1 MTLKWLWHA
10 WTSPRNRQENH
21 IHIHSHKPSSACT
34 WKPPSEIGMMRAY
47 SNHHQLFLEAPT
59 KWGMKPEQKMQI
71 SQSLSSRNR
80 GNTRRKSVARK
91 AMPLY
96 RDPLSQHPSF
106 PAERGTLPDVFK
118 KKKKTHLFHSK
129 IPLVHLIQ
137 FIKIRFTLI
146 LLTYQ
151 FRV

>member
-1 MTLKWLWHA
+1 MPGLPQGTDRKIVL
-10 WTSPRNRQENH
+10 R
-21 IHIHSHKPSSACT
+21 IHSRKPSLACT
-34 WKPPSEIGMMRAY
+34 WKPPSEIRMMRAY

-59 KWGMKPEQKMQI
+59 KWGMRPEQKMQI

-80 GNTRRKSVARK
+80 GNTCRKSVARK
-91 AMPLY
+91 AKPLS
-96 RDPLSQHPSF
+96 RDRLSQHPSF
-106 PAERGTLPDVFK
+106 PAERGTLLDVLKK

-129 IPLVHLIQ
+129 IPLAHLIQ
-137 FIKIRFTLI
+137 FIKIRLTPI

>member
-21 IHIHSHKPSSACT
+21 IHIHSHKPSSART

-71 SQSLSSRNR
+71 SQSGSSRNR
-80 GNTRRKSVARK
+80 GNTRRSV

-96 RDPLSQHPSF
+96 RDPSQHPASLQ
-106 PAERGTLPDVFK
+106 RGVPYLMSLK

-137 FIKIRFTLI
+137 FIKIRFTPI